1 MNSGKPLN
9 GIRIETEESPLKKRP
24 PINSDGSKRHMTV
37 LMRYGEVLAFAID
50 ERFPLLLS

>member
-1 MNSGKPLN
+1 MN